1 MRDGSRHEGRIH
13 RPSRAATRCPCDGNA
28 TWSGHSLAEQAG
40 GRADPASGCEDLA
53 DRHCEGRLTAAEL
66 RELESLVGRN
76 LRVSVLRAE
85 AQNVSIN
92 DLSSGG
98 SYASPLA
105 NLLANPGIQGD
116 SRGKGA

>member
-1 MRDGSRHEGRIH
+1 MKDEFIGQAERLLDAPATGTQFGVATALLSR
-13 RPSRAATRCPCDGNA
+13 
-28 TWSGHSLAEQAG
+28 
-40 GRADPASGCEDLA
+40 RADEETQASGCEDLA